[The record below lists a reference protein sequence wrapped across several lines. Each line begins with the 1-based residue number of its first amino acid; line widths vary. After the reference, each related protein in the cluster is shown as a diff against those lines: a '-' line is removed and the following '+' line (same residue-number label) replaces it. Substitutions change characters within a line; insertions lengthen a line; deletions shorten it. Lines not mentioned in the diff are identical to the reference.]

1 MVDMFSKDFYTY
13 LANNTLIEIKG
24 GLTRPT
30 FLKIW
35 MVEVDNRIFARSWNK
50 SENSWFTEFQKSG
63 IGEIKFGDKIIRVT
77 GEKIDADNP
86 INKKISQ
93 AYIKKYNQPENLK
106 YARGISKPEYFNYT
120 MEFFKLQS
128 A

>member
-1 MVDMFSKDFYTY
+1 MFSKDFYTY

-35 MVEVDNRIFARSWNK
+35 MVNVDNRIFARSWNK
-50 SENSWFTEFQKSG
+50 SENSWFTEFQKTG
-63 IGEIKFGDKIIRVT
+63 IGEIKFGDKVIRVT
-77 GEKIDADNP
+77 GEKTDPDNP

-93 AYIKKYNQPENLK
+93 AYIKKYDQPENLK
-106 YARGISKPEYFNYT
+106 YARGISKPEYFNHT
-120 MEFFKLQS
+120 MEFFNLKS

>member
-63 IGEIKFGDKIIRVT
+63 IGEIKFGDKVIRVT

-120 MEFFKLQS
+120 MEFFNLQS